1 MLSKAKKKM
10 YTAYLGVLPV
20 GYYFNGTYACPP
32 NEHKSTERA
41 NNLEFNYADN
51 IYDIASAIKDELNIK
66 P

>member
-32 NEHKSTERA
+32 NEHKATESNSETST
-41 NNLEFNYADN
+41 
-51 IYDIASAIKDELNIK
+51 DEK
-66 P
+66 SE